1 MAINHRPSIMVI
13 TETRVGGDRVG
24 RIIEGLPF
32 DVFITTDTI
41 GFTGGLWILW
51 KKEDA
56 KVNLL
61 TSTEQEI
68 HATIKVCSTNHSWLI
83 FAIYASPKIAERRL
97 IWSNLSEVAKLHNLP
112 WLMLGNFNEVLC
124 GEDKYG
130 GR

>member
-51 KKEDA
+51 KKEDSE
-56 KVNLL
+56 VNLL
-61 TSTEQEI
+61 ASTKQEI
-68 HATIKVCSTNHSWLI
+68 HATIKVSSTNHSWLI
-83 FAIYASPKIAERRL
+83 SAIYASPRIAERRL
-97 IWSNLSEVAKLHNLP
+97 IWSNLFEVAKLYNL
-112 WLMLGNFNEVLC
+112 L
-124 GEDKYG
+124 
-130 GR
+130 